1 MKTDSPMQTLLKHPV
16 HRLIL
21 CCTLTLLGCGGRTQ
35 EPSSETQTNPSQA
48 HAEASPLTAPL
59 DYIGSVDQASQQAT
73 QSLALSQVR
82 QALEQFRIL
91 EGRLPEQLEE
101 LVEAGLLASIP
112 SNERGGRLSYHPKEG
127 LVEWV
132 FPMDPAA
139 E

>member
-1 MKTDSPMQTLLKHPV
+1 MKNNSPMQTVLKHPA

-21 CCTLTLLGCGGRTQ
+21 CCTLTLLGCGGRSQ
-35 EPSSETQTNPSQA
+35 EPSSET

-112 SNERGGRLSYHPKEG
+112 RNERGGRLSYHPKEG
-127 LVEWV
+127 LVKWV
-132 FPMDPAA
+132 FPMDPAT

>member
-1 MKTDSPMQTLLKHPV
+1 MKTNSPMQTVLKHPA

-21 CCTLTLLGCGGRTQ
+21 CYALTLSGCGGRSQ

-48 HAEASPLTAPL
+48 HAQASPLTAPL

-101 LVEAGLLASIP
+101 LVEAGLLARIP

-127 LVEWV
+127 LVKWV
-132 FPMDPAA
+132 FPMDPAT